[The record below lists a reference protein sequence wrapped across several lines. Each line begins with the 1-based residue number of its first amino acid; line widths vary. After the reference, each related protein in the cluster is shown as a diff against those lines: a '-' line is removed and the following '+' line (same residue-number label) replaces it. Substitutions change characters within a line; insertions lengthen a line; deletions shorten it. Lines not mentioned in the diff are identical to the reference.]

1 MALDHESP
9 MGASTVSDRPLDEF
23 GEFGAG
29 FMAFGRG
36 AWIGTV
42 AGVGVGL
49 VIGVVNRIV
58 MRIVAV
64 MNGPTSI
71 ETDFGAKVLNFTAE
85 GTMFLIIATM
95 LFAIVPGLLYVGL
108 RRFLPGGVVVG
119 GLAFGLLLAA
129 VFGTVV
135 INSQAR
141 DFQLLGEPMVSAA
154 MFLGMGV
161 LFGLL
166 IAPVASRLDRGV
178 SRDPSNKV
186 MVLYS
191 IVGTLIV
198 LLGASVLLRGR
209 WSWLL
214 IVPLGFAFVVSAS
227 ERTGAAWTANRR
239 LVRLGGYLSLGVPL
253 IAGVIDVGQEL
264 SKIARI

>member
-9 MGASTVSDRPLDEF
+9 MGASPVSDRPLDEF

-141 DFQLLGEPMVSAA
+141 DFQLLGEPVS
-154 MFLGMGV
+154 FVV
-161 LFGLL
+161 LDVQSHGTSPPRTSTILPLLRPAPRVDEGLDDRAR
-166 IAPVASRLDRGV
+166 IAPWITKAGTRTRTRPPGRCRHRYHRLQRQ
-178 SRDPSNKV
+178 
-186 MVLYS
+186 
-191 IVGTLIV
+191 
-198 LLGASVLLRGR
+198 
-209 WSWLL
+209 
-214 IVPLGFAFVVSAS
+214 
-227 ERTGAAWTANRR
+227 RR
-239 LVRLGGYLSLGVPL
+239 AQLF
-253 IAGVIDVGQEL
+253 
-264 SKIARI
+264 